1 MSAILDHIVINAR
14 FEMDRAE
21 DIFTGLGFTL
31 TPRGHHTMGSHN
43 HLMMFAS
50 DYLELVGIAEAD
62 AHKRPEIANSPIG
75 LNALV
80 FKTHDAD
87 KTFARLEELGM
98 AGEAPK
104 SFSRPVTLS
113 DGSTHDARFR
123 TVTARDEAFPAAR
136 LYFCEHL
143 TPDLVWRPEWQAH
156 PNGVTGFSEIVIV
169 TARPEE
175 HAAGLSELI
184 EAGPPTSRGGGQAL
198 LLHDGFR
205 LSFITRDEYAGR
217 FGDLARTGDGR
228 EAFPG
233 ALGLRCGS
241 MDTVREFTGETAA
254 LHVAESDGLL
264 NLAVDPLDTLLFI
277 DAEG

>member
-1 MSAILDHIVINAR
+1 MSAILDHIVINTR

-31 TPRGHHTMGSHN
+31 TPRGHHTLGSHN
-43 HLMMFAS
+43 HLMMFMT

-87 KTFARLEELGM
+87 KTFARLETLAM
-98 AGEAPK
+98 AGEPPC

-113 DGSTHDARFR
+113 DGSTHEARFR
-123 TVTARDEAFPAAR
+123 TVTARAEVFPAAR

-143 TPDLVWRPEWQAH
+143 TSDLIWRPEWQNH
-156 PNGVTGFSEIVIV
+156 PNGVAGFTELVIV
-169 TARPEE
+169 TSRPEE
-175 HAAGLSELI
+175 HAACLAELL
-184 EAGPPTSRGGGQAL
+184 EAQPHMNEGGGQAL
-198 LLHDGFR
+198 ELDDGFQI
-205 LSFITRDEYAGR
+205 SVITGDEYAGR
-217 FGDLARTGDGR
+217 FGDLARPGDGR

-233 ALGLRCGS
+233 ALGLRRGS
-241 MDTVREFTGETAA
+241 IDTVRKITGDSTA
-254 LHVAESDGLL
+254 LSVEQSDGRL
-264 NLAVDPLDTLLFI
+264 NLAVDAFDTLLFI
-277 DAEG
+277 DAES

>member
-1 MSAILDHIVINAR
+1 MSAILDHIVINTR
-14 FEMDRAE
+14 FEMDRAQ

-43 HLMMFAS
+43 HLMMFVS
-50 DYLELVGIAEAD
+50 DYLELVGIAETD
-62 AHKRPEIANSPIG
+62 AHKRPEIASSPIG

-80 FKTHDAD
+80 FKTHDLD
-87 KTFARLEELGM
+87 KTFARLETLAM

-104 SFSRPVTLS
+104 SFSRPVTLR

-143 TPDLVWRPEWQAH
+143 TSDLVWRPEWQVH
-156 PNGVTGFSEIVIV
+156 PNGVRHFSELVIV

-175 HAAGLSELI
+175 SIASLAELL
-184 EAGPPTSRGGGQAL
+184 EAHPRTSRGGGQTLAL
-198 LLHDGFR
+198 NGGFR

-217 FGDLARTGDGR
+217 FGELARSGDGR
-228 EAFPG
+228 EEFLG

-241 MDTVREFTGETAA
+241 MDTVRKFTGDTAA
-254 LHVAESDGLL
+254 LSVVESDGRL
-264 NLAVDPLDTLLFI
+264 NLVVDAFDTLLFI
-277 DAEG
+277 DAES

>member
-14 FEMDRAE
+14 FEMDRAQ
-21 DIFTGLGFTL
+21 DLFTGLGFTL
-31 TPRGHHTMGSHN
+31 TPRGDHTMGSHN

-80 FKTHDAD
+80 FKTSDAD
-87 KTFARLEELGM
+87 EAFARLETLGM

-143 TPDLVWRPEWQAH
+143 TSDLVWRPEWQSH
-156 PNGVTGFSEIVIV
+156 PNGVEGFTELVIV
-169 TARPEE
+169 TPRPEE
-175 HAAGLSELI
+175 HAAGLAELLDAQPQMN
-184 EAGPPTSRGGGQAL
+184 EGGGQAL
-198 LLHDGFR
+198 ELDDGFQI
-205 LSFITRDEYAGR
+205 SFITRDDYAGR
-217 FGDLARTGDGR
+217 FGDLARTGDDR

-241 MDTVREFTGETAA
+241 MDTVRKFTGDAAA
-254 LHVAESDGLL
+254 LRVVQSDGRL
-264 NLAVDPLDTLLFI
+264 NLAVDAFDTLLFI

>member
-1 MSAILDHIVINAR
+1 MSAILDHIVINTR

-31 TPRGHHTMGSHN
+31 TPRGHHTLGSHN
-43 HLMMFAS
+43 HLMMFAT

-87 KTFARLEELGM
+87 KTFARLETIAM
-98 AGEAPK
+98 AGEAPC

-113 DGSTHDARFR
+113 DGSTHEARFR
-123 TVTARDEAFPAAR
+123 TVTARAEAFPAAR

-143 TPDLVWRPEWQAH
+143 TSGLIWRPEWQNH
-156 PNGVTGFSEIVIV
+156 PNGVAGFTELVIV

-175 HAAGLSELI
+175 HAAGLAELL
-184 EAGPPTSRGGGQAL
+184 EVRPRTSRSGGQVLAL
-198 LLHDGFR
+198 DDGFR
-205 LSFITRDEYAGR
+205 FAFITGDEYAGR
-217 FGDLARTGDGR
+217 FGDLARPGDGR

-241 MDTVREFTGETAA
+241 IDTVRKFTGDTAA
-254 LHVAESDGLL
+254 LRVAQSDGRL
-264 NLAVDPLDTLLFI
+264 NLAVDAFDTLLFI
-277 DAEG
+277 DAES

>member
-14 FEMDRAE
+14 FEMDRVQ
-21 DIFTGLGFTL
+21 DLFTGLGFTL

-43 HLMMFAS
+43 HLMLFRSA
-50 DYLELVGIAEAD
+50 YLEVVGIAEVD

-143 TPDLVWRPEWQAH
+143 TSDLVWRPEWQVH
-156 PNGVTGFSEIVIV
+156 PNGVTGFSELVIV
-169 TARPEE
+169 TSRPEE
-175 HAAGLSELI
+175 HVACLAELL
-184 EAGPPTSRGGGQAL
+184 EAQPRTSRGGGQVLAL
-198 LLHDGFR
+198 DDGFQ
-205 LSFITRDEYAGR
+205 LSFITGDDYAGR
-217 FGDLARTGDGR
+217 FGDLARPGDGR

-241 MDTVREFTGETAA
+241 IDNVRKFTGDTAA
-254 LHVAESDGLL
+254 LSVVESDGRLSL
-264 NLAVDPLDTLLFI
+264 TVDAFDTLVSI
-277 DAEG
+277 DAES

>member
-1 MSAILDHIVINAR
+1 MSAILDHIVINTR

-21 DIFTGLGFTL
+21 EIFSGLGFTL

-43 HLMMFAS
+43 HLMMFGS

-87 KTFARLEELGM
+87 KTFARLETLKM

-113 DGSTHDARFR
+113 DGSTHEARFR
-123 TVTARDEAFPAAR
+123 TVTARAEAFPAAR
-136 LYFCEHL
+136 IYFCEHL

-156 PNGVTGFSEIVIV
+156 PNGVRCFSEIVIV
-169 TARPEE
+169 TSRPAE
-175 HAAGLSELI
+175 HAAVLSELI
-184 EAGPPTSRGGGQAL
+184 EAGPKLNEGGGQAFEL
-198 LLHDGFR
+198 NDGFQI
-205 LSFITRDEYAGR
+205 SFITRDEYAGR

-241 MDTVREFTGETAA
+241 METVRKFTGDTAA
-254 LHVAESDGLL
+254 LRPAQSDGRL
-264 NLAVDPLDTLLFI
+264 NIAVDAFDTMLVI
-277 DAEG
+277 NAEG